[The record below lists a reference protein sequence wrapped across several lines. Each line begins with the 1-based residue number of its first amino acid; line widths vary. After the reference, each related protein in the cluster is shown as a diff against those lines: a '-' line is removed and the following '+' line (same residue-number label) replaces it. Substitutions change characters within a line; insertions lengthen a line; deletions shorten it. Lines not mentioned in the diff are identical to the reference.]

1 MYQFIK
7 PFLDNK
13 MSIFEEYELAAF
25 EESLQPEMHFNGNI
39 FSVFI
44 QNVKIVLHGQKL

>member
-13 MSIFEEYELAAF
+13 MSIFEEYEAF